1 MTSLTLK
8 EAQNLNFAIAASQ
21 EFLSS
26 LRRFREKEA
35 GLAEFMPED
44 FWFVGYYESGDD
56 LAKPSNPVLKRWA
69 EYQQRWEALAD
80 EQHDA
85 WEASGKDFKVY
96 EKMDVKISEL
106 LAARY
111 AEFPNDRVGFLAHLD
126 FVNDRRTKINELL
139 AATEKW
145 PGEFDIIQAL
155 YSTLSEDEKLPL
167 KVILKPL
174 IAFVDALPSISE
186 AEKLGCANSIL
197 IRFLPANVIGI
208 SSEGT

>member
-1 MTSLTLK
+1 
-8 EAQNLNFAIAASQ
+8 
-21 EFLSS
+21 
-26 LRRFREKEA
+26 
-35 GLAEFMPED
+35 
-44 FWFVGYYESGDD
+44 
-56 LAKPSNPVLKRWA
+56 LKRWA

-85 WEASGKDFKVY
+85 WEASGEDFKVY

-145 PGEFDIIQAL
+145 PGEFDIIAAL

-174 IAFVDALPSISE
+174 IVFVDALPSMSE
-186 AEKLGCANSIL
+186 IQKLTRVTYAPGVYRVQQVVDRIRPIL
-197 IRFLPANVIGI
+197 YLVDHTLRGIR
-208 SSEGT
+208 E